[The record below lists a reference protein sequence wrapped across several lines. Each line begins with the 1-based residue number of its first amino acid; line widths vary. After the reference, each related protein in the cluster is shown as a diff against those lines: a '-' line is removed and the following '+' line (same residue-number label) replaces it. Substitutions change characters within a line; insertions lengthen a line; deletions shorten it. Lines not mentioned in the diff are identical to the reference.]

1 MKLSES
7 IAAQQK
13 LLEEHGDLDL
23 LDGEDW
29 PIARFKVEQ
38 ASEGQLQY
46 WGMDLKVPFKFVRI
60 VPDN

>member
-13 LLEEHGDLDL
+13 LLKEHGDLDL

-29 PIARFKVEQ
+29 PIARLKVEQ

-46 WGMDLKVPFKFVRI
+46 WGMDPKVPFKFVRI